1 MSERGKKSS
10 RSARPPAE
18 ACRDL
23 VLSSPAETAPGS
35 AVPLRSNERETSSAL
50 RAWVRRY
57 VAALAEADAEA
68 RLGYQVEETDGL

>member
-1 MSERGKKSS
+1 MAKRTRTDETTNAAAK
-10 RSARPPAE
+10 

-57 VAALAEADAEA
+57 VAALAKADAEA
-68 RLGYQVEETDGL
+68 RLGDQVEETDDL